1 MKKLKIKI
9 FQLNKF
15 NRLLKI
21 EQIFKMKYKNMIK

>member
-21 EQIFKMKYKNMIK
+21 EQISKMKYKNMIK